1 MLSSGC
7 CTCRANAASHDSYAT
22 AVEVAHKAI
31 SPTQLFEINSSSY
44 LIYIMTKQEMRGVN
58 CLNLLICWSRRVR
71 NFRKNVK
78 ALVTDLQQR
87 DVPLLKGTFEAHQL
101 WKHWAL
107 HAFILFSRTGKDT
120 DFFNR
125 AIERVNAL
133 TDNVN
138 IRLTCQN

>member
-7 CTCRANAASHDSYAT
+7 CTCRANAASHDSHAT
-22 AVEVAHKAI
+22 AVDVAHKDI

-87 DVPLLKGTFEAHQL
+87 DVPLLKGTFAGTPTL
-101 WKHWAL
+101 KAL
-107 HAFILFSRTGKDT
+107 GVTCFHFVQQNGQRYGLLQSG
-120 DFFNR
+120 NR
-125 AIERVNAL
+125 ESKCSDR
-133 TDNVN
+133 
-138 IRLTCQN
+138 